1 MSVTRVDIRK
11 FLLQAALAAVFEVC
25 MPARAADPYPSRP
38 VTLIVPF
45 APGGTTDIIARILA
59 EKLGA
64 SLKQTVLIENRPGSG
79 GNVGAGLAAKA
90 VPDGYTLFM
99 ATVSQTMAPGLYKSL
114 PYSFTKDLDP
124 VALVA
129 LTPNVLLVNLAIPV
143 KSTAE
148 LVAYI
153 KAHPHAVSY
162 GSAGIGS
169 TEHLS
174 GEMFRAMTGTDIVH
188 IPYKGGAPM
197 MADLIGG
204 QIQMAIE
211 TSPSAAP
218 QVRAGKVRALA
229 VTSVTRSS
237 AYPDLPTLDEAGIKG
252 FDVTTWFAVMAPH
265 GTDPSEEQRLHDE
278 LMKVLSL
285 PDVQKQ
291 FDEQGVTAGAMSR
304 DQLAEF
310 IRTETVKWTKVA
322 KDSGAAAN

>member
-1 MSVTRVDIRK
+1 MSMTCADIRK
-11 FLLQAALAAVFEVC
+11 FLLPAAIAAVVLVC
-25 MPARAADPYPSRP
+25 MPARAADPYPSRL

-45 APGGTTDIIARILA
+45 SPGGTTDIIARILA

-64 SLKQTVLIENRPGSG
+64 SLKQTVLIDNRPGSG
-79 GNVGAGLAAKA
+79 GNIGAALAAKA
-90 VPDGYTLFM
+90 APDGYTLFM
-99 ATVSQTMAPGLYKSL
+99 ATVSQTMAPGLYKTL

-129 LTPNVLLVNLAIPV
+129 LTPNVLLVNPTIPV
-143 KSTAE
+143 NSTAE

-153 KAHPHAVSY
+153 KAHPHTVSY
-162 GSAGIGS
+162 GSAGVGS

-188 IPYKGGAPM
+188 VPYKGGAPM
-197 MADLIGG
+197 MADLMGG

-229 VTSVTRSS
+229 VTSKKRSS
-237 AYPDLPTLDEAGIKG
+237 AYPDLPTLDEAGVKG

-265 GTDPSEEQRLHDE
+265 GTDPALEQRLHDE

-285 PDVQKQ
+285 PEVQKQ
-291 FDEQGVTAGAMSR
+291 FDEQGVSAGAMTR

-310 IRTETVKWTKVA
+310 IRTETAKWTKVA
-322 KDSGAAAN
+322 KDSGASAD